1 MTKKKKADFSLF
13 HEHVRACVIRSPLP
27 RACTR
32 ICDIMDAGRQCEQK
46 PSVLDTCT
54 TPRPCNNTSY
64 RGTFVRACVV
74 RVHFLMR
81 PANNVVYPPCLYF
94 NRYITGTR
102 SFVQLFFQ
110 SIGGWIAVEDPS
122 AAFASPRATCSSR
135 PYLAAPHP
143 SPCFC
148 FLYVSFVSFSDP
160 VLWLKDFRAIHVS
173 IKGSIA
179 DFDRK
184 YKKTIVINVYL
195 KKLLLL

>member
-1 MTKKKKADFSLF
+1 MTKKSRFFSLSRT
-13 HEHVRACVIRSPLP
+13 RA
-27 RACTR
+27 RARVLFAHHSRATCTR

-74 RVHFLMR
+74 RAHFLMR

-94 NRYITGTR
+94 NRYVTGTR

-110 SIGGWIAVEDPS
+110 SFGGWTAVGDPS
-122 AAFASPRATCSSR
+122 AAFASPRATCRSR
-135 PYLAAPHP
+135 PYLAVPHP

-148 FLYVSFVSFSDP
+148 FLYVSFVTFSDP
-160 VLWLKDFRAIHVS
+160 VSGLRFSGPSTCPSRVRLQILVGS
-173 IKGSIA
+173 IKKQSSSMYI
-179 DFDRK
+179 
-184 YKKTIVINVYL
+184 
-195 KKLLLL
+195 